1 MTYGEPAAQFQLATT
16 TPPVDQTVVF
26 QNTSIGTATWS
37 WDFGDPASGA
47 ENTSTLASPTHKYL
61 TAGLYTTTLTAHTAS
76 RTIVT
81 TATVAVGVTSPCEN
95 DGGVTLPI
103 NAGHSF
109 CVSLSAADPRTGNT
123 GPGLAIPQN
132 DVFGYFS
139 IPTLT
144 FNPSNPEV
152 FVKILDG
159 RTINGSFWIF
169 YGGLTDLE
177 YTITVTDFDTGDT
190 QTYTKAGGSSCGGFD
205 TSLFPGV
212 TSPPVAQPSNNFMP
226 GDGLSPIPP
235 DFSFR
240 KPGQAAANTC
250 PGSDSTLCLNS
261 SHSFTVYLSAR
272 DPRTGKTANGKATP
286 QNDLFGYFSIPD
298 LTNNPQ
304 NPEVFVKILDG
315 TKING
320 RYWVFYGG
328 LTDLTYTITVQDNA
342 TGRLRQYNK
351 PAGSPC
357 GGFDTKAF

>member
-1 MTYGEPAAQFQLATT
+1 MLS
-16 TPPVDQTVVF
+16 PPSPQVGQPVIF
-26 QNTSIGTATWS
+26 QNTSIGSGNWS
-37 WDFGDPASGA
+37 WDFGDPTSGSD
-47 ENTSTLASPTHKYL
+47 NTSSTSSPTHTYR
-61 TAGLYTTTLTAHTAS
+61 TAGLYTARLTAITGTGATS
-76 RTIVT
+76 TTVT
-81 TATVAVGVTSPCEN
+81 VPVSVGSPCGN
-95 DGGVTLPI
+95 DGGLTLPI

-109 CVSLSAADPRTGNT
+109 CLSLSAKDPRTGNT
-123 GPGLAIPQN
+123 GPGVAIPQN
-132 DVFGYFS
+132 GVFGYFS
-139 IPTLT
+139 IPALT

-177 YTITVTDFDTGDT
+177 YTITVTDFDTGAIKN
-190 QTYTKAGGSSCGGFD
+190 YTKPGGSSCGGFD
-205 TSLFPGV
+205 TALFPGV
-212 TSPPVAQPSNNFMP
+212 TSPPIAQPTNDFMP

-240 KPGQAAANTC
+240 QPGQAAANTC
-250 PGSDSTLCLNS
+250 PGNDTTLCLNA
-261 SHSFTVYLSAR
+261 SHSFYVSLLAR
-272 DPRTGKTANGKATP
+272 DPRTGKTASGKATP

-304 NPEVFVKILDG
+304 NPEVFIKILDG

-328 LTDLTYTITVQDNA
+328 LTDLTYTITIQDNV
-342 TGRLRQYNK
+342 TKRIRQYSK